1 MTMTMNSSTLMY
13 ILHGSQRPL
22 AARFAS
28 TSIMMK
34 SSVWPPLFASM
45 QSGTTLLK
53 SSRLAMTSFMTS
65 IYKKVRQVVESG
77 EGKTFVMEYYV
88 DIMMNVCLAA
98 VVLSCRSHTI
108 DVCQF

>member
-1 MTMTMNSSTLMY
+1 MTL
-13 ILHGSQRPL
+13 
-22 AARFAS
+22 
-28 TSIMMK
+28 
-34 SSVWPPLFASM
+34 
-45 QSGTTLLK
+45 
-53 SSRLAMTSFMTS
+53 

-77 EGKTFVMEYYV
+77 EDKTFVMAYYV